1 MSRKMQMTATI
12 SGTRGNGEAWPP
24 AGSPLVVDDWEADH
38 LMAGDLAR
46 PWPGAPEP
54 EPETEPEAAPPQDYF
69 RPIGAPDPATE
80 PAPEPVPEA
89 GIPPEAADG
98 GAPKP
103 VQPKA
108 DWVAWAVA
116 HGASE
121 QEANEAT
128 KAQLMELYGDRT

>member
-12 SGTRGNGEAWPP
+12 SGTRGNGQPWPP
-24 AGSPLVVDDWEADH
+24 AGHPLTVADWEADQ
-38 LMAGDLAR
+38 LIAGDLAR
-46 PWPGAPEP
+46 PWPAD
-54 EPETEPEAAPPQDYF
+54 PEADPVPAAQPEQQAQQDYF
-69 RPIGAPDPATE
+69 RPIGSPDPVSE
-80 PAPEPVPEA
+80 PAPEPEPE
-89 GIPPEAADG
+89 PDQAD
-98 GAPKP
+98 APKP

-128 KAQLMELYGDRT
+128 KAQLMEQYGDRA